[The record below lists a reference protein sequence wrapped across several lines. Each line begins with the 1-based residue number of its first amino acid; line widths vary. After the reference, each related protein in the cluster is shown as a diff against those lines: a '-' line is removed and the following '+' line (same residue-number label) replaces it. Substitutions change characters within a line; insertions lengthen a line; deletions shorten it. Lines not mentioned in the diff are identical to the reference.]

1 MLSNT
6 DRFRLPDDP
15 SDRDLK
21 INELYFDRLD
31 VLEEMKKLE
40 NSLDE
45 AENRQSI
52 LENLEFLQNE
62 ADELS
67 RRINDMRCLL

>member
-31 VLEEMKKLE
+31 VLEEIKEQENNLE
-40 NSLDE
+40 E
-45 AENRQSI
+45 TENRQALVEKI
-52 LENLEFLQNE
+52 EFLKNE

-67 RRINDMRCLL
+67 RRIDDMRCLL

>member
-21 INELYFDRLD
+21 INNLYYKRLD
-31 VLEEMKKLE
+31 ILEDIKELKNRIESLE
-40 NSLDE
+40 DE
-45 AENRQSI
+45 ACQIERQ
-52 LENLEFLQNE
+52 L
-62 ADELS
+62 
-67 RRINDMRCLL
+67 NDMGCSP